1 MISFSNVFV
10 LNFFGKSFQ
19 KIIRGRKIRGSGA
32 MAGKDGKKEKK
43 SDGDVE
49 SKINEIIADGSGLGK
64 LKFAF
69 I

>member
-1 MISFSNVFV
+1 
-10 LNFFGKSFQ
+10 
-19 KIIRGRKIRGSGA
+19 

-43 SDGDVE
+43 NDGDVE

-64 LKFAF
+64 LKFAY